1 MGWRVSAAA
10 APRIAYSGLAAASV
24 AAVFLAA
31 CIGAAHIPPA
41 RVLEAMTHAASS
53 GWESL
58 VVRDVRVPR
67 AIVAYLV
74 GGALAVSGGALQ
86 GVFRNP
92 LAEPGVLGVSNG
104 AALGAVIAIFGGAA
118 AHTPSALPLA
128 ACAGALAVTAALVTL
143 AARGG
148 RFQIGPLLL
157 SGVALANLAGAG
169 TTLFVSMA
177 LANYDIGRQ
186 VMNWLM
192 GGLEGRTWSHV
203 AMGTAPILAGV
214 AVILA
219 NARNLDALLL
229 GDVAAEA
236 VGVSAA
242 RVRFRLVIAAAVLTG
257 VSVAIGGAIAFVGLI
272 APHVVRRFVGTSH
285 VRLLPACF
293 LGGGVFLVLA
303 DIVARTLLA
312 PEEMRLGVVTAAV
325 GAPFF
330 LWLLAK
336 RRPREAT

>member
-1 MGWRVSAAA
+1 VSASPS
-10 APRIAYSGLAAASV
+10 PRWTYSGLSAASV

-31 CIGAAHIPPA
+31 CVGAAHIPPA
-41 RVLEAMTHAASS
+41 HVVGAVVHAARG

-58 VVRDVRVPR
+58 VVLRVRLPR

-74 GGALAVSGGALQ
+74 GGALAISGGALQ

-104 AALGAVIAIFGGAA
+104 AALGAVLVIFGGVATRA
-118 AHTPSALPLA
+118 PSVLPLA
-128 ACAGALAVTAALVTL
+128 ACAGALVVTAALIAL
-143 AARGG
+143 AGRGG

-157 SGVALANLAGAG
+157 SGVALANLAAAG
-169 TTLFVSMA
+169 TTLFMSMA
-177 LANYDIGRQ
+177 LANYDVGRQ
-186 VMNWLM
+186 VMLWLM
-192 GGLEGRTWSHV
+192 GGFEGRSWSHV

-214 AVILA
+214 AVILGD
-219 NARNLDALLL
+219 ARNLDALLL

-242 RVRFRLVIAAAVLTG
+242 RVRFRLVIAVAVLTG
-257 VSVAIGGAIAFVGLI
+257 ISVAIGGAIAFVGLI
-272 APHVVRRFVGTSH
+272 APHVIRRLVGTSH

-293 LGGGVFLVLA
+293 LGGGTFLVLA
-303 DIVARTLLA
+303 DIVARTILA
-312 PEEMRLGVVTAAV
+312 PEEMRLGVVTASV

-336 RRPREAT
+336 RRPREGT